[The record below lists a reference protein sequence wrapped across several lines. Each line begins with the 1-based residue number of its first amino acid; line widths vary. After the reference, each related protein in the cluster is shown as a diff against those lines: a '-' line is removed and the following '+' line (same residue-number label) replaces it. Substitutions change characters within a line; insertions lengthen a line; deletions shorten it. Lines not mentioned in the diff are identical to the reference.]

1 MDYYIKN
8 LERFGKMTRYYIQLA
23 IDEVR
28 NGNFALAARFLM
40 DATDNAYKM
49 DIERI
54 LIEQNAPNK
63 PIKEIIKP
71 MFDRFFNDIA
81 KQEKIEL

>member
-8 LERFGKMTRYYIQLA
+8 LQRFGKMTRYYLQLA
-23 IDEVR
+23 IDEMQ

-40 DATDNAYKM
+40 DATDSVYKM

-54 LIEQNAPNK
+54 LIEQNAPDK

-71 MFDRFFNDIA
+71 MFDQYFNDIA
-81 KQEKIEL
+81 KLEKIEL